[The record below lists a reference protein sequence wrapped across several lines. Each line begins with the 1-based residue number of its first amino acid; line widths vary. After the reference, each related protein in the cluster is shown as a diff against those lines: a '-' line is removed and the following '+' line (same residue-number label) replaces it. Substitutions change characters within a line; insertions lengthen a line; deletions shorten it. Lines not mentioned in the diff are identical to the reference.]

1 MVEKKQNYGLKGKL
15 KLISGKRIESPL
27 NQKTRPTSSKV
38 REAIINILG
47 NKLEEASWLDLCSGS
62 GVMACEAMQKG
73 VKRILAIEK
82 QKETAKICKKNLI
95 DISKTLDHPFHIDVK
110 CNDLISFLRKG
121 PCNKKVEFF
130 KDYPSSEQKFD
141 FVFLDPP
148 YDSGLYEIP
157 QELLLAKQWIKKSST
172 LICECSSKSLPRIHN
187 GWELNKKKSY
197 GNTSLLFLIPNQA
210 LNCFD
215 DTDSMH

>member
-1 MVEKKQNYGLKGKL
+1 MKGKL

-27 NQKTRPTSSKV
+27 NSKTRPTSSKV
-38 REAIINILG
+38 REAIINIIG

-62 GVMACEAMQKG
+62 GAMACEALQKG

-82 QKETAKICKKNLI
+82 QREMAKICKRNLI
-95 DISKTLDHPFHIDVK
+95 DVSNTLDHSFHIEVK
-110 CNDLISFLRKG
+110 CKEMVSFLKKG
-121 PCNKKVEFF
+121 P
-130 KDYPSSEQKFD
+130 KDNTINFITDFPSYEQKFD
-141 FVFLDPP
+141 FVFIDPP
-148 YDSGLYEIP
+148 YDSKLYEP
-157 QELLLAKQWIKKSST
+157 SQELLLSKQWMKKSST

-187 GWELNKKKSY
+187 GWKLNKVKNY
-197 GNTSLLFLIPNQA
+197 GNTSLLFLTPNQA

>member
-1 MVEKKQNYGLKGKL
+1 MKGNL

-27 NQKTRPTSSKV
+27 TQRTRPTSSKV

-47 NKLEEASWLDLCSGS
+47 NKLEKASWLDLCSGIGS
-62 GVMACEAMQKG
+62 MSCEVIQKG

-82 QKETAKICKKNLI
+82 QRQTAKKCKRNLI
-95 DISKTLDHPFHIDVK
+95 DVSNTLDHSFHIEVICK
-110 CNDLISFLRKG
+110 EIISFLKKG
-121 PCNKKVEFF
+121 PKNKRIAFNTDCSNF
-130 KDYPSSEQKFD
+130 EQKFD

-148 YDSGLYEIP
+148 YESRLYELS
-157 QELLLAKQWIKKSST
+157 QELLLSKQWIKESTT
-172 LICECSSKSLPRIHN
+172 LICECSSKSMPRIHN
-187 GWELNKKKSY
+187 GWKLIKEKFY

>member
-1 MVEKKQNYGLKGKL
+1 MKGKL

-27 NQKTRPTSSKV
+27 NKKTRPTSSKV

-47 NKLEEASWLDLCSGS
+47 NDLEGASWLDLCSGS
-62 GVMACEAMQKG
+62 GAMACEALQKG

-82 QKETAKICKKNLI
+82 QRETAKTCKKNLI
-95 DISKTLDHPFHIDVK
+95 EVSNSMDNSIHVEVI
-110 CNDLISFLRKG
+110 CNELISFLKKG
-121 PCNKKVEFF
+121 PKNKKIEFT
-130 KDYPSSEQKFD
+130 KDSQSSEKKFD

-148 YDSGLYEIP
+148 YESGLYELS
-157 QELLLAKQWIKKSST
+157 QELLLSKQWIKESST
-172 LICECSSKSLPRIHN
+172 LICECSSKSMPRIHN
-187 GWELNKKKSY
+187 GWELNKEKFY